1 MKSILN
7 YIKSYTL
14 QVLLAITAFFSW
26 IETKTIGDSYNSAS
40 GVYEKQINGEGID
53 VGTSVAVTS
62 GYTGGALA
70 MGLICCVCIVT
81 IVWIEINKKSH

>member
-26 IETKTIGDSYNSAS
+26 GETQSIGTLFNGQIGQFYRD
-40 GVYEKQINGEGID
+40 GVGI
-53 VGTSVAVTS
+53 GTSVAVTS

-70 MGLICCVCIVT
+70 MGFICCMCIVM
-81 IVWIEINKKSH
+81 IVWLEIAKKK